1 MKKITKKKRRIIL
14 LLAALLLLI
23 AAALYTV
30 LIAPLLKK
38 EEWIYKEATVERG
51 TLTVGVTES
60 GTLDY
65 GITTVL
71 YDLDLDVGDD
81 EEDDDD
87 EDDEETT
94 EKYLEIEEVCVA
106 AGQRISAGDAL
117 IKFTEESVTNV
128 RRLLQNA
135 LVEAKAEYSE
145 AESTYQ
151 LSLLE
156 VQTDYEANQIEGKYA
171 QSIYTDAKTA
181 VTNEITSLQVQ
192 INQCNANVASLE
204 KKLAE
209 AEEDYAD
216 ALEDYNEAKEG
227 YELYKDTDNISNFFV
242 YQSAYLSALSKYQN
256 AKSAREQ
263 AQQNLTDNAEK
274 LVSLQTELAAAS
286 GKKQISELEVK
297 QIYDEASLNSKNA
310 EISYQAKLESLKE
323 DLEDAE
329 EDKKELEEKL
339 EAFEAFVGEDG
350 ILYAEAEGIVT
361 ESSYEAG
368 DELKQ
373 TGTLVSY
380 AQPQNMTISV
390 DVAQEDV
397 VDLSVGDAVEIEFTS
412 YEGEIYSGSILSVD
426 TTSTAANSNT
436 VSYTVVISVGGD
448 TSKLYG
454 GMAADVTFV
463 TEQKEDVL
471 YVSRKAIVSENG
483 KSYVY
488 RKTALGG
495 KELTG
500 VETGITNGSS
510 IEILSGLEEGD
521 TIYIASKVSSTSEV
535 KSTEQSGSSAGTDS
549 STGTVSDMPQMDGS
563 GMPGGG
569 NMPGGS
575 SGSDNN
581 GGGFSGGMRGGAP
594 GGGGRSG
601 QGSSN

>member
-23 AAALYTV
+23 AAAMYTV

-71 YDLDLDVGDD
+71 YDLDLDVSDD

-87 EDDEETT
+87 EDDDETT

-156 VQTDYEANQIEGKYA
+156 AQTDYEANQIEGKYA

-181 VTNEITSLQVQ
+181 VTNEITSLQAQ

-204 KKLAE
+204 EKLAE
-209 AEEDYAD
+209 AEEDYAE

-242 YQSAYLSALSKYQN
+242 YQSTYLSALSKYQN
-256 AKSAREQ
+256 AKSAMEQ

-297 QIYDEASLNSKNA
+297 QTYDEASLNSKNA

-380 AQPQNMTISV
+380 AQPRNMTISV

-397 VDLSVGDAVEIEFTS
+397 VDLSVGDEVEIEFTS

-471 YVSRKAIVSENG
+471 YVSGKAIVSENG

-495 KELTG
+495 KELTE

-510 IEILSGLEEGD
+510 IEILSGLVEGD

-549 STGTVSDMPQMDGS
+549 STGTASDMPQMDGS

-594 GGGGRSG
+594 GGGGRPG

>member
-23 AAALYTV
+23 AAAMYTV

-71 YDLDLDVGDD
+71 YDLDLDVSDD

-87 EDDEETT
+87 DDEETT

-156 VQTDYEANQIEGKYA
+156 AQTDYEANQIEGKYA

-204 KKLAE
+204 EKLAE
-209 AEEDYAD
+209 AEEDYAE

-242 YQSAYLSALSKYQN
+242 YQSTYLSALSKYQN

-297 QIYDEASLNSKNA
+297 QTYDKASLNSKNA

-397 VDLSVGDAVEIEFTS
+397 VDLSVGDEVEIEFTS

-495 KELTG
+495 KELTE

-510 IEILSGLEEGD
+510 IEILSGLVEGD

-549 STGTVSDMPQMDGS
+549 STGTASDMPQMDGS

-569 NMPGGS
+569 NMPGSS